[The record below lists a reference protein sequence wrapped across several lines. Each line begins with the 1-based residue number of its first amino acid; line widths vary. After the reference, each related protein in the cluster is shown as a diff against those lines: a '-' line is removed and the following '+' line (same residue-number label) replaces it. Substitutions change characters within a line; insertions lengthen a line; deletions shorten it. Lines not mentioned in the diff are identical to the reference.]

1 MILRR
6 RQGVA
11 LMLAALLLVTVTAGA
26 QPAAA
31 IEEGGSVGGTTGG
44 DALTQVMQAVTQL
57 AQQVSQIAQ
66 MVGTILTQGVGRF
79 FGGLGGTLPGAWGI
93 SQLPT
98 SAWLTQL
105 AQWVTGIL
113 GQAQSA
119 VWSEW
124 GSEWGQAPDYSYS
137 TTQIAAELGRI
148 AAALPAD
155 IAQWVEALAA
165 RLVQAPA
172 PVPGTPQ
179 ASSTAAATI
188 NPVFAG
194 REHAVQ
200 EAQVAATAT
209 QAAAQA
215 AAEQAQQ
222 AAALA
227 TADATPQAMAQ
238 ASQQTAQTTAT
249 AEVSAPSTRAAVE
262 VMAAALTQQN
272 AQAAAQQAA
281 LAARLDA
288 LVTQQAQIA
297 TQLSLVV
304 AGLASA
310 SGLLSQQLTQQIEE
324 TAQGA
329 AAMQDNMAGAG
340 SALAG
345 QLNFIGSGGDAAALD
360 RFLTPTLSGP

>member
-1 MILRR
+1 MRGLHVLARVPKEEPPLHCGGERGVQRPVGLMHRAAAQAPPEHGVQVTLDRR
-6 RQGVA
+6 RR
-11 LMLAALLLVTVTAGA
+11 
-26 QPAAA
+26 
-31 IEEGGSVGGTTGG
+31 E
-44 DALTQVMQAVTQL
+44 
-57 AQQVSQIAQ
+57 
-66 MVGTILTQGVGRF
+66 
-79 FGGLGGTLPGAWGI
+79 PG
-93 SQLPT
+93 Q
-98 SAWLTQL
+98 
-105 AQWVTGIL
+105 
-113 GQAQSA
+113 
-119 VWSEW
+119 
-124 GSEWGQAPDYSYS
+124 
-137 TTQIAAELGRI
+137 
-148 AAALPAD
+148 
-155 IAQWVEALAA
+155 
-165 RLVQAPA
+165 QAPA

-310 SGLLSQQLTQQIEE
+310 SGLLSQQLTQQLEE

-345 QLNFIGSGGDAAALD
+345 QLNFIGSGGDPAALD
-360 RFLTPTLSGP
+360 QFLSTSLSSP

>member
-1 MILRR
+1 M
-6 RQGVA
+6 
-11 LMLAALLLVTVTAGA
+11 
-26 QPAAA
+26 
-31 IEEGGSVGGTTGG
+31 EDGGGVGGTTGG
-44 DALTQVMQAVTQL
+44 DALTQVAQAVTQL
-57 AQQVSQIAQ
+57 AQQVAQIAQ
-66 MVGTILTQGVGRF
+66 MVGAILTQGAGRL
-79 FGGLGGTLPGAWGI
+79 FGGPGGTPPIIGSGWGI
-93 SQLPT
+93 PQLPT
-98 SAWLTQL
+98 SAWLNQL
-105 AQWVTGIL
+105 AQWVTAIL

-124 GSEWGQAPDYSYS
+124 GSEWGQAPDYAYS
-137 TTQIAAELGRI
+137 ATQIAAELERI
-148 AAALPAD
+148 ATALPAD
-155 IAQWVEALAA
+155 IARWVEALAA

-172 PVPGTPQ
+172 PTPGTPQ

-194 REHAVQ
+194 REHAVHQ
-200 EAQVAATAT
+200 AQVAATAT

-249 AEVSAPSTRAAVE
+249 AESSAPSTRAAVE
-262 VMAAALTQQN
+262 VMAAAVTQQN

-288 LVTQQAQIA
+288 LVTQQAQLA
-297 TQLSLVV
+297 TQLSLAV

-310 SGLLSQQLTQQIEE
+310 SGLLSQQLTGQLEE

-329 AAMQDNMAGAG
+329 AAMQDNMTSAGT
-340 SALAG
+340 ALAA
-345 QLNFIGSGGDAAALD
+345 QLNFIGRGGDAASLD
-360 RFLTPTLSGP
+360 RFLIPTLSGP